1 MLWPKTAN
9 RGYYFLL
16 VLLWFATVAMLQ
28 IDSLDVAADSVLE
41 NLRKIDMPRN
51 SDSLFDQL
59 RMYSQHRYMIATL
72 FFLFTL
78 ISEDISCVAAGL
90 AITSSITTWPVA
102 LTGCIAGILFGD
114 LTFFFLGY
122 YIGRPVMRWWP
133 FNRFFNDKQLQL
145 ADKWFNQNGVWVI
158 ALSRFTPG
166 LRGPVYLSAGF
177 SKMSRLKFTL
187 ALSISALL
195 WAPMMIGLAELIG
208 YPVMGW
214 IETWEYWSI
223 LFIIPVILIIIYISR
238 MISRLFTQSGRRQ
251 FAKWFLEKKNRLFG

>member
-1 MLWPKTAN
+1 MTN
-9 RGYYFLL
+9 RSYYIVL
-16 VLLWFATVAMLQ
+16 VLLWFFTVAMLQ
-28 IDSLDVAADSVLE
+28 FDSLQVSPDSVVE
-41 NLRKIDMPRN
+41 NLRKIDMPKN

-59 RMYSQHRYMIATL
+59 RMYSQHTYMIAIL

-78 ISEDISCVAAGL
+78 ITEDISCVAAGL

-122 YIGRPVMRWWP
+122 YVGRPVMRWWP
-133 FNRFFNDKQLQL
+133 FNRLFKDQQLQL
-145 ADKWFNQNGVWVI
+145 ADKWFSQNGVWVI
-158 ALSRFTPG
+158 VLSRFTPG

-177 SKMSRLKFTL
+177 SKMSKLKFTL
-187 ALSISALL
+187 ALSISALF
-195 WAPMMIGLAELIG
+195 WAPMMIGLAHLIG

-223 LFIIPVILIIIYISR
+223 LFIIPVILITFYISHL
-238 MISRLFTQSGRRQ
+238 ISRLFTQAGRRK
-251 FAKWFLEKKNRLFG
+251 FANWLIKIWKIKD